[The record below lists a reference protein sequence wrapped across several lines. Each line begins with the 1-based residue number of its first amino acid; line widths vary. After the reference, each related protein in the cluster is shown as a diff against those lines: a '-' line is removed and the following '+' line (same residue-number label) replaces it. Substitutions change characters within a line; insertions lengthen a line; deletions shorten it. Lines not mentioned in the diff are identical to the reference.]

1 MPFRRTRIR
10 SMHCDTCGVDQ
21 ARRAWLT
28 VLNKR
33 PLAELRK
40 VLKRNTSPKLTH
52 IKATGGVRLEKELLK
67 TKA

>member
-1 MPFRRTRIR
+1 
-10 SMHCDTCGVDQ
+10 MHCDTCGVDQ
-21 ARRAWLT
+21 ARRAWLNPSN

>member
-1 MPFRRTRIR
+1 
-10 SMHCDTCGVDQ
+10 MHCDTCGVDQ
-21 ARRAWLT
+21 ARRAWLNLQY